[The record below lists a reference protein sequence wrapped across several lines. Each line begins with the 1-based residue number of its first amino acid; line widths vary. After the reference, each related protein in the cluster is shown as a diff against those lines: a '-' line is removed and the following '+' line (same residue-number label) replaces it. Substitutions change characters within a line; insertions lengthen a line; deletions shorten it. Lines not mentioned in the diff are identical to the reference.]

1 MPIPSSTPETTTDG
15 DAEGL
20 AAARLHGVRTRLT
33 AAAAAASRDPAGIT
47 LVAVSKTQPAEAVA
61 TLARLGQRDF
71 GENYLQEALPKIGAL
86 ADLPLIWHF
95 IGQLQSNKT
104 RPVAENFDWVH
115 TVDRVKLAERLAAQR
130 PSHAAPLQVCV
141 QVRLDDEPGK
151 GGVSVA
157 ELPSVLAAVAASP
170 RLQLRGLMAIP
181 PAEHSPTA
189 QRHWF
194 AQLARLLATSRVVH
208 PSMDTLSMGMS
219 GDLESA
225 IAEGSTLV
233 RLGTALFGERLQ
245 SGP

>member
-1 MPIPSSTPETTTDG
+1 M
-15 DAEGL
+15 AE
-20 AAARLHGVRTRLT
+20 
-33 AAAAAASRDPAGIT
+33 S
-47 LVAVSKTQPAEAVA
+47 
-61 TLARLGQRDF
+61 
-71 GENYLQEALPKIGAL
+71 
-86 ADLPLIWHF
+86 
-95 IGQLQSNKT
+95 
-104 RPVAENFDWVH
+104 FDWVH

-130 PSHAAPLQVCV
+130 PSQAAPLQVCV

-157 ELPSVLAAVAASP
+157 ELPPVLAAVAASP

-194 AQLARLLATSRVVH
+194 AQLARLQAASRVVH

-245 SGP
+245 STP

>member
-15 DAEGL
+15 RAEGI
-20 AAARLHGVRTRLT
+20 AAARLQGALMRLT
-33 AAAAAASRDPAGIT
+33 AAAAAAGRDPAEIT

-71 GENYLQEALPKIGAL
+71 GENYLQEALPKIGVL
-86 ADLPLIWHF
+86 SELKLTWHF

-104 RPVAENFDWVH
+104 RAVAENFDWVH

-130 PSHAAPLQVCV
+130 PSGAAPLQVCV
-141 QVRLDDEPGK
+141 QVRLEDEPGK
-151 GGVSVA
+151 GGVSIA
-157 ELPSVLAAVAASP
+157 ELPSVLAAVAASS
-170 RLQLRGLMAIP
+170 RLRLRGLMAVP
-181 PAEHSPTA
+181 PAEHEPTA

-194 AQLARLLATSRVVH
+194 AQLARLLADSRAIH